1 MSIGA
6 VHDGSI
12 SYLSTHL
19 PTYLPIYLPTYLPTT
34 TFTKANHSE
43 KDIYDLRMFTRL
55 ATDHA
60 RDQVSEM
67 IRTEN
72 L

>member
-6 VHDGSI
+6 VHDDSI
-12 SYLSTHL
+12 SYLSTH
-19 PTYLPIYLPTYLPTT
+19 LPTYLPTT

>member
-1 MSIGA
+1 MMVRFPI
-6 VHDGSI
+6 
-12 SYLSTHL
+12 YL

-34 TFTKANHSE
+34 TFTNANHSE
-43 KDIYDLRMFTRL
+43 KDVYDLRMFTRL

>member
-19 PTYLPIYLPTYLPTT
+19 PTYLPTYLPTT

-43 KDIYDLRMFTRL
+43 KDIHDLRMFTRL